1 MTNPLTKVELTVTEE
16 ELQELAQCDAESVG
30 EYIIDRIDDYVLE
43 LEKLNLNPE
52 IVMAALLQVYCN
64 VAVDHNMREEF
75 EEQLSFALE
84 EPWETQ
90 IIH

>member
-1 MTNPLTKVELTVTEE
+1 MTNPLTRVELTVTDE
-16 ELQELAQCDAESVG
+16 ELQELKDCDAESVG
-30 EYIIDRIDDYVLE
+30 EYIIDRIDDYVLA
-43 LEKLNLNPE
+43 LEQLNINPE

-64 VAVDHNMREEF
+64 VAVDHNQREEF
-75 EEQLSFALE
+75 EDQLTFALE